1 MESKCDTP
9 YNFNSVHFVMSAP
22 SISDLPEDTGAEIAF
37 IGRSN
42 AGKSSCL
49 NALCSR
55 KTLAKTSRTPGR
67 TRLINLFELEPGKR
81 FVDLPGYGYAKVSK
95 QEKATWD
102 RSLEEY
108 LQKRESLKG
117 LVLLMD
123 IRNPLKE
130 GDRQMIDWSLAA
142 GIPLQILLTKAD
154 KLPRGQR
161 KKAVDETAA
170 ALREF
175 GPGDMRLFAFSA
187 VDQSIGMD
195 AFKLNLTAWFDN
207 TPAREGNDGGE
218 ETEE

>member
-42 AGKSSCL
+42 
-49 NALCSR
+49 
-55 KTLAKTSRTPGR
+55 AKTSRTPGR

-207 TPAREGNDGGE
+207 TPAGEGNDGGE

>member
-37 IGRSN
+37 IGRS
-42 AGKSSCL
+42 
-49 NALCSR
+49 
-55 KTLAKTSRTPGR
+55 AKTSRTPGR

-207 TPAREGNDGGE
+207 TPAGEGNDGGE

>member
-1 MESKCDTP
+1 MEQKCDTP
-9 YNFNSVHFVMSAP
+9 YNFNLVHFVMSAP
-22 SISDLPEDTGAEIAF
+22 SISDLPEDTGAEVAF

-42 AGKSSCL
+42 AG
-49 NALCSR
+49 
-55 KTLAKTSRTPGR
+55 AKTSRTPGR

-161 KKAVDETAA
+161 KKAVDETAI

-195 AFKLNLTAWFDN
+195 AFKLNLTAWFDE
-207 TPAREGNDGGE
+207 TPIGEGPDGGE
-218 ETEE
+218 GTEE

>member
-81 FVDLPGYGYAKVSK
+81 FVDLPGYGY
-95 QEKATWD
+95 
-102 RSLEEY
+102 EEY

-207 TPAREGNDGGE
+207 TPAGEGNDGGE

>member
-1 MESKCDTP
+1 MEQKCDTP
-9 YNFNSVHFVMSAP
+9 YNFNLVHFVMSAP
-22 SISDLPEDTGAEIAF
+22 SISD
-37 IGRSN
+37 
-42 AGKSSCL
+42 
-49 NALCSR
+49 
-55 KTLAKTSRTPGR
+55 LAKTSRTPGR

-161 KKAVDETAA
+161 KKAVDETAI

-195 AFKLNLTAWFDN
+195 AFKLNLTAWFDE
-207 TPAREGNDGGE
+207 TPIGEGPDGGE
-218 ETEE
+218 GTEE

>member
-81 FVDLPGYGYAKVSK
+81 FVDLPGYGYP
-95 QEKATWD
+95 
-102 RSLEEY
+102 L
-108 LQKRESLKG
+108 
-117 LVLLMD
+117 
-123 IRNPLKE
+123 RNTS
-130 GDRQMIDWSLAA
+130 R
-142 GIPLQILLTKAD
+142 
-154 KLPRGQR
+154 RGS
-161 KKAVDETAA
+161 
-170 ALREF
+170 
-175 GPGDMRLFAFSA
+175 P
-187 VDQSIGMD
+187 
-195 AFKLNLTAWFDN
+195 
-207 TPAREGNDGGE
+207 
-218 ETEE
+218 

>member
-1 MESKCDTP
+1 
-9 YNFNSVHFVMSAP
+9 
-22 SISDLPEDTGAEIAF
+22 
-37 IGRSN
+37 
-42 AGKSSCL
+42 
-49 NALCSR
+49 
-55 KTLAKTSRTPGR
+55 
-67 TRLINLFELEPGKR
+67 
-81 FVDLPGYGYAKVSK
+81 
-95 QEKATWD
+95 
-102 RSLEEY
+102 
-108 LQKRESLKG
+108 
-117 LVLLMD
+117 MD

-207 TPAREGNDGGE
+207 TPAGEGNDGGE

>member
-1 MESKCDTP
+1 MESKCETP

-22 SISDLPEDTGAEIAF
+22 SIADLPEDSGAEIAF

-49 NALCSR
+49 NALCNR

-81 FVDLPGYGYAKVSK
+81 FVDLPGYGFAKVSK
-95 QEKATWD
+95 QEKAAWD

-108 LQKRESLKG
+108 LQKRQSLKG

-142 GIPLQILLTKAD
+142 NIPSRSC
-154 KLPRGQR
+154 LPRPTSSR
-161 KKAVDETAA
+161 A
-170 ALREF
+170 
-175 GPGDMRLFAFSA
+175 
-187 VDQSIGMD
+187 
-195 AFKLNLTAWFDN
+195 
-207 TPAREGNDGGE
+207 ARERRRLTRPPWPSASSGPA
-218 ETEE
+218 T

>member
-22 SISDLPEDTGAEIAF
+22 SIS
-37 IGRSN
+37 
-42 AGKSSCL
+42 
-49 NALCSR
+49 
-55 KTLAKTSRTPGR
+55 
-67 TRLINLFELEPGKR
+67 
-81 FVDLPGYGYAKVSK
+81 DLPGYGYAKVSK

-207 TPAREGNDGGE
+207 TPAGEGNDGGE

>member
-1 MESKCDTP
+1 MEQKCDTP
-9 YNFNSVHFVMSAP
+9 YNFNLVHFVMSAP
-22 SISDLPEDTGAEIAF
+22 SISDLPEDTGAEVAF

-49 NALCSR
+49 NA
-55 KTLAKTSRTPGR
+55 AKTSRTPGR

-161 KKAVDETAA
+161 KKAVDETAI

-195 AFKLNLTAWFDN
+195 AFKLNLTAWFDE
-207 TPAREGNDGGE
+207 TPIGEGPDGGE
-218 ETEE
+218 GTEE

>member
-1 MESKCDTP
+1 MEQKCDTP
-9 YNFNSVHFVMSAP
+9 YNFNLVHFVMSAP
-22 SISDLPEDTGAEIAF
+22 SISDLPEDTGAEVAF

-81 FVDLPGYGYAKVSK
+81 FVDLPGYGY
-95 QEKATWD
+95 EKATWD

-161 KKAVDETAA
+161 KKAVDETAI

-195 AFKLNLTAWFDN
+195 AFKLNLTAWFDE
-207 TPAREGNDGGE
+207 TPIGEGPDGGE
-218 ETEE
+218 GTEE

>member
-1 MESKCDTP
+1 MEQKCDTP
-9 YNFNSVHFVMSAP
+9 YNFNLVHFVMSAP

-108 LQKRESLKG
+108 LQKR
-117 LVLLMD
+117 
-123 IRNPLKE
+123 
-130 GDRQMIDWSLAA
+130 
-142 GIPLQILLTKAD
+142 
-154 KLPRGQR
+154 
-161 KKAVDETAA
+161 
-170 ALREF
+170 
-175 GPGDMRLFAFSA
+175 
-187 VDQSIGMD
+187 
-195 AFKLNLTAWFDN
+195 
-207 TPAREGNDGGE
+207 
-218 ETEE
+218 

>member
-1 MESKCDTP
+1 MEQKCDTP
-9 YNFNSVHFVMSAP
+9 YNFNLVHFVMSAP
-22 SISDLPEDTGAEIAF
+22 SISDLPEDTGAEVAF
-37 IGRSN
+37 I
-42 AGKSSCL
+42 
-49 NALCSR
+49 
-55 KTLAKTSRTPGR
+55 AKTSRTPGR

-161 KKAVDETAA
+161 KKAVDETAI

-195 AFKLNLTAWFDN
+195 AFKLNLTAWFDE
-207 TPAREGNDGGE
+207 TPIGEGPDGGE
-218 ETEE
+218 GTEE